1 MKKTKEHS
9 ERYGTIIRAAR
20 KIGFGVVAGG
30 CICVVLLLLFAF
42 LFLKMCIRDRAW
54 EVLL

>member
-20 KIGFGVVAGG
+20 QIGFGVVAGG
-30 CICVVLLLLFAF
+30 GWYLCCFASPVCF
-42 LFLKMCIRDRAW
+42 PIS
-54 EVLL
+54 